1 MRLWVHFP
9 DAVVSYDN
17 SMNTLPDTS
26 RLPFDRPAI
35 YLISVEGRIPS
46 DWLDRLDGMRAN
58 VIDGIAA
65 QVVTTLTG
73 ELADQAALAGVLKT
87 IYELH
92 LSVLSVTR
100 LDG

>member
-1 MRLWVHFP
+1 M
-9 DAVVSYDN
+9 SYDD

-35 YLISVEGRIPS
+35 YLISVEGRIPPS
-46 DWLDRLDGMRAN
+46 WLDCLDGMRAT

-73 ELADQAALAGVLKT
+73 ELEDQAALAGVLNA
-87 IYELH
+87 IYDLH
-92 LSVLSVTR
+92 LTVLSVTR